1 MIFARPLAG
10 AALLLLGAESVGAAV
25 MRSRAG
31 AGCGIV
37 QDFKGDTK
45 TGESIKSDE
54 ILRTYDVY
62 LPPNYDENK
71 PTPLIISYHGANGNS
86 TKQRALDRFDNHT
99 WNPEHIVVWPNGY
112 KGFWEG
118 PSYADPKI
126 SDKKF
131 TSALITQ
138 LRADFCVDDTRIYAA
153 GKSNGGGFTG
163 TLACSAEAGKNFAAI
178 AACAGAFYTDVVEDA
193 DDKCEPSRSPFP
205 ILEFHG
211 SIDKTI
217 PYFPKENGSG
227 GPLPQIPDWLD
238 TWGQRNGCPKDYKPA
253 VSQLNG
259 DETVQETLYRCN
271 DAAVVTGYYIEGMDH
286 SWPSTTENSD
296 NIKHGDG
303 PVSIDATPMILE
315 FFRGI
320 RKP

>member
-1 MIFARPLAG
+1 MVLVVQIFFLT
-10 AALLLLGAESVGAAV
+10 VV
-25 MRSRAG
+25 M
-31 AGCGIV
+31 
-37 QDFKGDTK
+37 Q
-45 TGESIKSDE
+45 
-54 ILRTYDVY
+54 
-62 LPPNYDENK
+62 NK

-112 KGFWEG
+112 KVRLSLPPRKSHSIPLNQPLPPAPPQTLTQTYLTPLQGFWEG

-193 DDKCEPSRSPFP
+193 NDKCEPSRSPFP

-211 SIDKTI
+211 SIDKT
-217 PYFPKENGSG
+217 
-227 GPLPQIPDWLD
+227 
-238 TWGQRNGCPKDYKPA
+238 
-253 VSQLNG
+253 VS
-259 DETVQETLYRCN
+259 R
-271 DAAVVTGYYIEGMDH
+271 I
-286 SWPSTTENSD
+286 
-296 NIKHGDG
+296 
-303 PVSIDATPMILE
+303 
-315 FFRGI
+315 
-320 RKP
+320 

>member
-1 MIFARPLAG
+1 MIFTKPLAG
-10 AALLLLGAESVGAAV
+10 AALLLFAAESAAAAV
-25 MRSRAG
+25 IRSHAVG
-31 AGCGIV
+31 GCGIV
-37 QDFKGDTK
+37 QDFKEDTK
-45 TGESIKSDE
+45 TRESIESDK

-71 PTPLIISYHGANGNS
+71 PTPLIISYHGASGDS

-99 WNPEHIVVWPNGY
+99 WNSDHIVVWPNGY

-118 PSYADPKI
+118 PSYASPGV

-131 TSALITQ
+131 TTSLITQ
-138 LRADFCVDDTRIYAA
+138 LRADFCIDDTRIYAA

-163 TLACSAEAGKNFAAI
+163 MLACSAEHGKNFAAI
-178 AACAGAFYTDVVEDA
+178 AACSGAFYTDVVEDPG
-193 DDKCEPSRSPFP
+193 DKCDPSRSPFP

-211 SIDKTI
+211 SIDGTI
-217 PYFPKENGSG
+217 PYRPTTNGTG

-238 TWGQRNGCPKDYKPA
+238 TWGQRNGCAAHYKPA
-253 VSQLNG
+253 MSQLNG
-259 DETVQETLYRCN
+259 DKTVQETLYTCN
-271 DAAVVTGYYIEGMDH
+271 GAAVVTGYYIDGMDH

-303 PVSIDATPMILE
+303 PGD
-315 FFRGI
+315 
-320 RKP
+320 